1 MIIITDDIITD
12 ILNISQQ
19 DIQTAFSYQKEDVR
33 FIDVTL
39 KRKDLSCPACGS
51 SSVKIKEYRLR
62 KINHSVFQFR
72 KCTILYHARRF
83 VCARCGKTFYEACPF
98 IESGSNISNLT
109 ILNVLKELKETSAT
123 FASVARHNSLSSTKV
138 QKIFDT
144 YVNIPRQPLTEILCI
159 DEVYTETSTVSKY
172 SCLLLDFQKYRLLD
186 VIQNRKKYTLLDYF
200 GKIPKEE
207 RSRVRYVIMD
217 MYETYRTVVKLRF
230 PKAKIAVDS
239 FHILKNY
246 TDSLDAIRL
255 HILRQFNKKDTEYYL
270 LKKFSWLLM
279 IDEPIENEARYN
291 RRLKRYINYPQLL
304 ELILSISDEL
314 ATAYHL
320 KSEYLYMNRHST
332 YENIKDKLDAH
343 LEKMKKSGILEIMKF
358 RKTLNHWYGEILT
371 SFILI
376 DGRRLSNGIME
387 SRNGIAKKIKNNANG
402 YYNFNRYR
410 NRCLYVMNKDA
421 QPSLSKSE
429 KVIRMKGYKRG
440 KYNKKK

>member
-1 MIIITDDIITD
+1 MLDFYYLI
-12 ILNISQQ
+12 
-19 DIQTAFSYQKEDVR
+19 
-33 FIDVTL
+33 
-39 KRKDLSCPACGS
+39 
-51 SSVKIKEYRLR
+51 
-62 KINHSVFQFR
+62 
-72 KCTILYHARRF
+72 
-83 VCARCGKTFYEACPF
+83 YEACPF

-138 QKIFDT
+138 QEIFDA

-255 HILRQFNKKDTEYYL
+255 RILRQFNKKDTEYYL
-270 LKKFSWLLM
+270 LKKFNWLLM

-332 YENIKDKLDAH
+332 YENIQDKLDAH
-343 LEKMKKSGILEIMKF
+343 LEKMKKKRNIGNHEIQENTEPLVWRDPYF
-358 RKTLNHWYGEILT
+358 FYPHRRQKTFQRDHEIQEWDCQEDQEQCEWLLQ
-371 SFILI
+371 F
-376 DGRRLSNGIME
+376 
-387 SRNGIAKKIKNNANG
+387 
-402 YYNFNRYR
+402 
-410 NRCLYVMNKDA
+410 
-421 QPSLSKSE
+421 Q
-429 KVIRMKGYKRG
+429 
-440 KYNKKK
+440 